1 MDPTFRSFANGT
13 NADKIPLC
21 PEALPLGGQVRGHD
35 EIVQKAVRPW
45 VELLRRTI
53 ETEILPRLLAA
64 QRDAESV
71 TTPEPQAG
79 HVSAA
84 DVAAFVELIVADDM
98 EQVRAVA
105 DRVIVMGGGRD
116 ALLTDLLTPAAQL
129 LGQMWERDVCDFTTV
144 TLGVFRLDQIMKETT
159 TVGIEDILRVAFDH
173 RILLVPSPG
182 EQHTFGLNVVVDTF
196 REGGWMVRSGCALS
210 RTKIVNFVREEWFDV
225 IGISVTADRALKGL
239 PACIRAVRQASCN
252 PHLFVL
258 IGGRAIMNHTERT
271 RFLGADATAP
281 DAHQALRE
289 ANIFVESKVTERL
302 HQSKTKLV
310 DIG

>member
-1 MDPTFRSFANGT
+1 MDPTFRSFASGT

-21 PEALPLGGQVRGHD
+21 PDRLPSGGQVRGHD

-53 ETEILPRLLAA
+53 ETDILPRLLAA
-64 QRDAESV
+64 QHEAELSDDA
-71 TTPEPQAG
+71 TQQAG
-79 HVSAA
+79 PVSAA
-84 DVAAFVELIVADDM
+84 DVAGFVDLIVADDM

-105 DRVIVMGGGRD
+105 DRVIVIGGGRQ

-129 LGQMWERDVCDFTTV
+129 LGQMWERDICDFTTV
-144 TLGVFRLDQIMKETT
+144 TMGVFRLDQILKETS
-159 TVGIEDILRVAFDH
+159 TVGIEDIVRVAFDH

-182 EQHTFGLNVVVDTF
+182 EQHTFGLNIVADTF
-196 REGGWMVRSGCALS
+196 REGGWMVRSGTALS
-210 RTKIVNFVREEWFDV
+210 RQNILRLVKDEWFDV
-225 IGISVTADRALKGL
+225 VGISVSADRALKGL

-252 PHLFVL
+252 PHLYVL

-289 ANIFVESKVTERL
+289 ANIFTESKVTERL

>member
-1 MDPTFRSFANGT
+1 
-13 NADKIPLC
+13 
-21 PEALPLGGQVRGHD
+21 
-35 EIVQKAVRPW
+35 
-45 VELLRRTI
+45 
-53 ETEILPRLLAA
+53 LPRLLAA
-64 QRDAESV
+64 QREADLTQAQAEHV
-71 TTPEPQAG
+71 G

-84 DVAAFVELIVADDM
+84 DVAAFVDLIVADDM

-105 DRVIVMGGGRD
+105 DRVIVIGGGRE

-129 LGQMWERDVCDFTTV
+129 MGHMWERDICDFTTV
-144 TLGVFRLDQIMKETT
+144 TLGVFRLDQIMKETA
-159 TVGIEDILRVAFDH
+159 TVGIEDIVKVAFDH

-196 REGGWMVRSGCALS
+196 REGGWMVRSGSALS
-210 RTKIVNFVREEWFDV
+210 RTKIMNFVRDEWFDV
-225 IGISVTADRALKGL
+225 IGISVSADRAMKGL

-252 PHLFVL
+252 PQLFVL

-281 DAHQALRE
+281 DAHQALKE